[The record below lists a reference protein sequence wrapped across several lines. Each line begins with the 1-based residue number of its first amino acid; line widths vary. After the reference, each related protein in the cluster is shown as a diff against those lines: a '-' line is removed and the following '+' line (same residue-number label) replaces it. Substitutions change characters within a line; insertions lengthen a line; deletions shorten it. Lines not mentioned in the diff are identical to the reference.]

1 MFIIPSAGGATQQLT
16 NDPGQD
22 RSPRWSPDGR
32 EIVFESTREDD
43 RREIYVMQR
52 DSLGHWG
59 HIRRVTRN
67 GGRWPAWSPDGTTI
81 AYINSRGIWSV
92 PSSGAGAP
100 RLVTA
105 TAAQHVRWSDDGRE
119 IYFVSNANDS
129 TAGFWS
135 IPARGGP
142 ERQLVRFA
150 PDGPKVRR
158 AFFLARDGHFYF
170 TVMEHQS
177 DIWSLSLDLR

>member
-1 MFIIPSAGGATQQLT
+1 MPSAGGAAQQLT

-22 RSPRWSPDGR
+22 RSPRWSPDGNR
-32 EIVFESTREDD
+32 IVFESTREDE

-52 DSLGHWG
+52 DTAGHWG
-59 HIRRVTRN
+59 SIRRLTRS
-67 GGRWPAWSPDGTTI
+67 GGRWPAWSPDGSAI
-81 AYINSRGIWSV
+81 VYLNAKGIWRV
-92 PSSGAGAP
+92 PSGGGATS
-100 RLVTA
+100 LVTA
-105 TAAQHVRWSDDGRE
+105 TAAQHVRWSDDGQE

-135 IPARGGP
+135 IPARGGA

-158 AFFLARDGHFYF
+158 AFFQARGGRFYF

-177 DIWSLSLDLR
+177 DIWSLALGPR